1 MKRCLPAALLVA
13 ALCARASAAIMLVPH
28 GAVELRTGD
37 GPWAPVTGSVEMVAG
52 QEVLTGTS
60 GSALISFPDG
70 SRIALGFRS
79 QFKVENTDRKETMLS
94 LSLGKLR
101 AAFAGFFSSRVAIR
115 TPTAV
120 VAVRGTV
127 FGMGVDAK
135 STEVNMAEGVLEVKD
150 QRGHQAVVT
159 SEETVTI
166 GQNGMEM
173 PHQVGLN
180 DKRAL
185 DAVRPLVVNRENA
198 RDATRRMLEELR
210 NRELKANEAQ
220 LGKDAIDAFGRR
232 VRLEEYLLRPDNKSF
247 EMLFLSRRAD
257 RFDWGHIL
265 DTFNSVIP
273 DDMSQVPAIIAGTF
287 LSKTQ
292 PSNWLKSMD
301 YYMTN
306 TVDAER
312 ELITLG
318 NPVQIDFSGYFNHAA
333 GTAADFRYYPQSFED
348 VQTLYGPGVPGGA
361 RVQFDN
367 HQDFG
372 QTAPNL
378 FTWTQQIVNNV
389 GTLALLDQFQ
399 MDPSDKDDV
408 LPGVPGGAACNSG
421 LDTCIDHSP
430 DPYNVFSPGYPGYL
444 PEAQFNG
451 FIPAVASYPSG
462 STKADYKI
470 FGVYPDGSTVA
481 VEKFLVS
488 NGGDILDTA
497 NATAATF
504 RKEGSYNLEIN
515 LKSSWFQGRDIDVLI
530 APEILHQQ
538 KTGATTAD
546 GLQPQ

>member
-52 QEVLTGTS
+52 QEVLTGTG

-101 AAFAGFFSSRVAIR
+101 AAFAGYFSSRIAIR

-127 FGMGVDAK
+127 FGLGVDAK
-135 STEVNMAEGVLEVKD
+135 STEVNLAEGVLEVKD
-150 QRGHQAVVT
+150 QKGHQAVVT

-166 GQNGMEM
+166 GEKGMEM
-173 PHQVGLN
+173 PHQVGLT
-180 DKRAL
+180 DRRAL
-185 DAVRPLVVNRENA
+185 DAVRPLLVNRARA

-301 YYMTN
+301 FYMTN

-318 NPVQIDFSGYFNHAA
+318 NPVQVDFSGYFNHAA
-333 GTAADFRYYPQSFED
+333 GTDFRYYPQSFED

-372 QTAPNL
+372 QTTAGL
-378 FTWTQQIVNNV
+378 FTWTQQIPNTSGV
-389 GTLALLDQFQ
+389 LALLDQFQ
-399 MDPSDKDDV
+399 MDPSSTFDV
-408 LPGVPGGAACNSG
+408 DPAHHGGNPGDTAACNIAA
-421 LDTCIDHSP
+421 DTCIDNSG
-430 DPYNVFSPGYPGYL
+430 DGPGMPFDGL
-444 PEAQFNG
+444 ATG
-451 FIPAVASYPSG
+451 SSYPNGLS
-462 STKADYKI
+462 KADFKV
-470 FGVYPDGSTVA
+470 FTTYPDGSTVA

-488 NGGDILDTA
+488 NEGNILDIP
-497 NATAATF
+497 NATSATF

-515 LKSSWFQGRDIDVLI
+515 FKSSFFQGRDIDVLI
-530 APEILHQQ
+530 APEILQQQ